1 MTSATVLKS
10 TSYTGAGTMAAILRH
25 LADAYQCAVEMSA
38 MMMRPSR
45 MTGTR

>member
-1 MTSATVLKS
+1 
-10 TSYTGAGTMAAILRH
+10 MAAILRH

>member
-1 MTSATVLKS
+1 
-10 TSYTGAGTMAAILRH
+10 MAAILRH
-25 LADAYQCAVEMSA
+25 LADAHQCAVEMPA